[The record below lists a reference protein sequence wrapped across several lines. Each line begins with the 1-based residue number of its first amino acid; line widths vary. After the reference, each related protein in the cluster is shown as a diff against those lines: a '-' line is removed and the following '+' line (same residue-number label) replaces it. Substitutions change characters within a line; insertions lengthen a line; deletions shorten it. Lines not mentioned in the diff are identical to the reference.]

1 MSKANIGETE
11 VESRRGFTLIELMVV
26 ILIVG
31 VLAAV
36 AIPIMRGKIDSSKWS
51 EGKAA
56 MGTIA
61 AALRVYAAEN
71 GSSGTYG
78 ANLPT
83 LTTLGFNSSDLRG
96 TYFTIANYSVSAS
109 AYNAAGDPQLTFTVR
124 ATNTGTGITSPTAV
138 TLTQAGVWTETP

>member
-1 MSKANIGETE
+1 MRSK
-11 VESRRGFTLIELMVV
+11 RGFTLIELMVV

-31 VLAAV
+31 ILAAV
-36 AIPIMRGKIDSSKWS
+36 AIPIMRGRIDSAKWS

-56 MGTIA
+56 LGTIA
-61 AALRVYAAEN
+61 TALRAYAAEK

-83 LTTLGFNSSDLRG
+83 LATLGFNAGDLHG

-109 AYNAAGDPQLTFTVR
+109 AYNAANDPPLTFTVR
-124 ATNTGTGITSPTAV
+124 ATNTGTGITSPSAV
-138 TLTQAGVWTETP
+138 TLTQAGAWTETP

>member
-1 MSKANIGETE
+1 MESK
-11 VESRRGFTLIELMVV
+11 RGFTLIELMVV

-36 AIPIMRGKIDSSKWS
+36 AIPIMRGKIDSARWS

-61 AALRVYAAEN
+61 VALRVYAAEN
-71 GSSGTYG
+71 GASGTYG

-83 LTTLGFNSSDLRG
+83 LATLGFNAGDLHG
-96 TYFTIANYSVSAS
+96 THFTIANYSVSAS
-109 AYNAAGDPQLTFTVR
+109 AYNAANDPPLTFTIR

-138 TLTQAGVWTETP
+138 TLNEAGAWTETP